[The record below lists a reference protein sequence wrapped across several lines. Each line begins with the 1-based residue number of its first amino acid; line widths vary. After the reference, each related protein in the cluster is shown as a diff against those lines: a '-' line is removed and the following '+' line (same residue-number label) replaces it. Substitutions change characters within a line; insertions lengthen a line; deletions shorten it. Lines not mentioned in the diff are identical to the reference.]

1 MFDNLNISKAYTLED
16 LYGNPVEVCTFNAYL
31 VKNSN
36 ININM
41 VINRPE
47 LYNNHRD
54 KILTEYREFNAND
67 SSLEVTMGLADTL
80 TNTESA
86 LVDLEVIREEVQRV
100 AQDVFTQV
108 IKSVGEVV
116 VNPVETYNSRY

>member
-54 KILTEYREFNAND
+54 KILTAYREFNANV
-67 SSLEVTMGLADTL
+67 SSLAVTMGLADTL

-108 IKSVGEVV
+108 SKSVGEVV

>member
-47 LYNNHRD
+47 LYNNYRD
-54 KILTEYREFNAND
+54 KILTAYSEFNANV
-67 SSLEVTMGLADTL
+67 SSLAVTMGLADTL

>member
-31 VKNSN
+31 VKNSI